1 MRPKNHI
8 QMQFFLGVFK
18 LKILIFS
25 IIQHTCLC
33 TSKESREQALS
44 ISIFENMRALQ
55 SFQNLCQNTNILCIH
70 AVVRATMHF
79 FTKFFLRTII
89 EASKIASALIIMPKR
104 KNNIKSDLRL
114 DCTDKNYK
122 I

>member
-1 MRPKNHI
+1 
-8 QMQFFLGVFK
+8 MQFFLGVFK

-44 ISIFENMRALQ
+44 ISIFENMCAVNFA
-55 SFQNLCQNTNILCIH
+55 FQNLCQNTNILCIH

-79 FTKFFLRTII
+79 FTKFFLRTVI
-89 EASKIASALIIMPKR
+89 EASKIASALIITPKR